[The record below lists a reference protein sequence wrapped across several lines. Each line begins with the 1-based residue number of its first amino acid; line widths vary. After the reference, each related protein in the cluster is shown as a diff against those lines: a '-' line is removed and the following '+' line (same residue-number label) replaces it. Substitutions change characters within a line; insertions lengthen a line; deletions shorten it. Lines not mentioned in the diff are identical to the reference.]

1 MAGLKRRIRV
11 LQTIGSMHI
20 GGAEN
25 VVVEIARGLDRDR
38 FEVELC
44 CTKELGVLADQV
56 ARDGVPV
63 SLAAAPSHALRHF
76 TSFYLHRV
84 MRRFKPDVVH
94 THGTPSLL
102 HVAPLAALG
111 LAPRWMH
118 TFHYGNYKA
127 VQGRQ
132 IELERRFCRRATDL
146 IAVSEAQ
153 RQSIIE
159 RYELDPARIITVTN
173 GLRYVAADPA
183 DTARLRVELGF
194 GEDEA
199 IVGAVAVLSEQ
210 KGITYLLQ
218 AARPIMQRHPRAR
231 LLIVG
236 GGPSEAAL
244 RAEANALQL
253 DGRVIFTGWRT
264 DAQRYLPLFDV
275 WIMPSLW
282 EAMPMA
288 LVEAMAAER
297 RIVVTDV
304 GDNRAIVADGTCAV
318 VVPPRDPAALA
329 AAVSETLTDPEAAA
343 ARARRAACRF
353 ASMYTA
359 AHMVSAYERLYAREA
374 GPAAELPRD
383 DATRSYTASS
393 RSARVSQE

>member
-1 MAGLKRRIRV
+1 MAGPKRRIRV

-63 SLAAAPSHALRHF
+63 VLAAAPSHALRHL

-84 MRRFKPDVVH
+84 IRRFKPDVVH

-111 LAPRWMH
+111 LTPRWIH
-118 TFHYGNYKA
+118 TFHYGNYAA

-132 IELERRFCRRATDL
+132 FELERRFCRRATDL
-146 IAVSEAQ
+146 VAVSEAQ

-159 RYELDPARIITVTN
+159 RYTLDASRIVTVTN
-173 GLRYVAADPA
+173 GLRYAAADGD
-183 DTARLRVELGF
+183 DTARLREELGF
-194 GEDEA
+194 GPDDV

-210 KGITYLLQ
+210 KGITYLLK
-218 AARPIMQRHPRAR
+218 AAGRILVRHPHVR

-236 GGPSEAAL
+236 GGPAEAAL
-244 RAEANALQL
+244 RSEAQALGL
-253 DGRVIFTGWRT
+253 DGRITFTGWRT
-264 DAQRYLPLFDV
+264 DAQRFLALFHV
-275 WIMPSLW
+275 WVMSSLW

-304 GDNRAIVADGTCAV
+304 GDNRAIVDNGACATI
-318 VVPPRDPAALA
+318 VPPRDPAALA
-329 AAVSETLTDPEAAA
+329 SAIGDCLDDPDAAA
-343 ARARRAACRF
+343 LRARRAAGKF
-353 ASMYTA
+353 VTHYTTT
-359 AHMVSAYERLYAREA
+359 HMVSAYERLYARDA
-374 GPAAELPRD
+374 PAQSPRD